1 MAILSNANLDIFKD
15 LMDTSTGQKSVYEVG
30 LKYFKDVLDE
40 TQISSEQKVNAISSI
55 LNTIITQFTI
65 QAMESSRSLAM
76 DDLLF
81 ALKQE
86 ALELAND
93 KIKAEIE
100 QVQANIELTEAQKKA
115 LLDKLPLEIAQI
127 EASIELTNAQKKA
140 LLDKLPIEIAQMQA
154 ATELTSAQKK
164 ALLDKLPLEMAQIEA
179 NTELTKT
186 QTQVAAKQIEL
197 AQAEIEFN
205 KARTN
210 LVGAQTLSENERTKN
225 IKRERYAMDDQLR
238 IKESEYLTN
247 MVFGYAAGGAMVP
260 QGLQETAL
268 NGTANITLKAK
279 SVE

>member
-1 MAILSNANLDIFKD
+1 MAVLSNANIEIFEK
-15 LMDTSTGQKSVYEVG
+15 LMETSTAEKSVYEVG
-30 LKYFKDVLDE
+30 LEYFQKVLDE
-40 TQISSEQKVNAISSI
+40 TQISKEIKVNAISSI

-100 QVQANIELTEAQKKA
+100 QVKANIELTEAQKKA

-127 EASIELTNAQKKA
+127 EASIELTN
-140 LLDKLPIEIAQMQA
+140 
-154 ATELTSAQKK
+154 AQKK

-205 KARTN
+205 EARTR
-210 LVGAQTLSENERTKN
+210 LVGAQTLSENERAKN

-238 IKESEYLTN
+238 IKEAEYLTN
-247 MVFGYAAGGAMVP
+247 MIFGYAAGGAMVP
-260 QGLQETAL
+260 QGLQETAI
-268 NGTANITLKAK
+268 NATANITLKAK
-279 SVE
+279 SVD

>member
-40 TQISSEQKVNAISSI
+40 TQISKEIKVNAISSI

-81 ALKQE
+81 ELKKE
-86 ALELAND
+86 SLELAND
-93 KIKAEIE
+93 KTRAEI
-100 QVQANIELTEAQKKA
+100 
-115 LLDKLPLEIAQI
+115 
-127 EASIELTNAQKKA
+127 
-140 LLDKLPIEIAQMQA
+140 
-154 ATELTSAQKK
+154 
-164 ALLDKLPLEMAQIEA
+164 
-179 NTELTKT
+179 ELTKT
-186 QTQVAAKQIEL
+186 QTQVAQKQIEL

-205 KARTN
+205 EARTR

-238 IKESEYLTN
+238 IKEGEYLSN
-247 MVFGYAAGGAMVP
+247 IVFGYAAGGVQVP
-260 QGLQETAL
+260 QDLQQTAL
-268 NGTANITLKAK
+268 NAISLITLKAK
-279 SVE
+279 TVE

>member
-30 LKYFKDVLDE
+30 LKYFEDVLDE

-81 ALKQE
+81 ELKKE
-86 ALELAND
+86 SLELAND
-93 KIKAEIE
+93 KIKAEIK

-115 LLDKLPLEIAQI
+115 LLDKLPLEI
-127 EASIELTNAQKKA
+127 
-140 LLDKLPIEIAQMQA
+140 
-154 ATELTSAQKK
+154 
-164 ALLDKLPLEMAQIEA
+164 AQIEA

-205 KARTN
+205 EARTR

-238 IKESEYLTN
+238 IKEGEYLSN
-247 MVFGYAAGGAMVP
+247 IVFGYAAGGVQVP
-260 QGLQETAL
+260 EKLQETTINAISL
-268 NGTANITLKAK
+268 ITLKAK